1 MKVLSVLK
9 SILAMIIAAQ
19 FCVACTQNETKTESA
34 TTISASNSTSNSTS
48 TSNSA
53 STSTSNHLTK
63 VRFGMLPY
71 GDHTYAII
79 GVKKG
84 WFKEVG
90 IDLDYQLLKVED
102 VVPFLKNGTVDVA
115 SCPPGILMASY
126 ENSPNVVA
134 FCFGDLFQGFAI
146 MAKPSYKSY
155 SDFIKEGKQP
165 KEAVKAAVA
174 QMRGKTFAYPS
185 EAAIKPFIDLAIE
198 KSGMTRT
205 DFKSLVLDDPM
216 TINSLRNG
224 QADFQVGGAP
234 SHVILQREGFKPILS
249 SLELALT
256 AKPSPDS
263 PELASILEDGWVTTR
278 EYLKEH
284 PDIIE
289 RMASVNFRIM
299 RFIHDHKDEALAL
312 HMPYLSEATGQKF
325 TPAEGKIIYDDLDP
339 FFTFE
344 QQKEWFDSP
353 TSLYYF
359 KNVNGAILNSYIK
372 QGIYQHK
379 PPTVEDVITAD
390 QLYKTMN
397 EQKHQYDDAL
407 RTMKEMPAKA
417 NAQEKLDKAK
427 KYYDAYDYLD
437 ATNLVKEAIQ

>member
-1 MKVLSVLK
+1 MKFLSVLK
-9 SILAMIIAAQ
+9 CILVLIFTAQ
-19 FCVACTQNETKTESA
+19 FCMGCTQEETKKDNSA
-34 TTISASNSTSNSTS
+34 TGSSGDQ
-48 TSNSA
+48 
-53 STSTSNHLTK
+53 LTK

-90 IDLDYQLLKVED
+90 IDLEYQVLKIED
-102 VVPFLKNGTVDVA
+102 VVPFLNNGTLDVA

-126 ENSPNVVA
+126 ENAPDVVA

-155 SDFIKEGKQP
+155 SDFIKEGKPP

-174 QMRGKTFAYPS
+174 QMRGKTFAYPA

-198 KSGMTRT
+198 KSGMTRK
-205 DFKSLVLDDPM
+205 DFTSLVLDDPM

-224 QADFQVGGAP
+224 HADFQVGGAP
-234 SHVILQREGFKPILS
+234 SHVVLQREGFKPILS

-278 EYLKEH
+278 KYFKEH
-284 PDIIE
+284 KDIIM

-299 RFIHDHKDEALAL
+299 RFMHDHKDEALAL

-325 TPAEGKIIYDDLDP
+325 TVADGKIIYNDLDP

-344 QQKEWFDSP
+344 QQKEWFESP
-353 TSLYYF
+353 DSLYYY

-379 PPTVEDVITAD
+379 PPTVEDIVTAED
-390 QLYKTMN
+390 VYR
-397 EQKHQYDDAL
+397 D
-407 RTMKEMPAKA
+407 MK
-417 NAQEKLDKAK
+417 QEKQKYEAFLQRVDKLPEKSKSKDKIDKAK
-427 KYYDAYDYLD
+427 KFFDAYDYLD
-437 ATNLVKEAIQ
+437 ASNLLSEVINQSN

>member
-1 MKVLSVLK
+1 MKFLSVLK
-9 SILAMIIAAQ
+9 CILVLVFTAHLCMG
-19 FCVACTQNETKTESA
+19 CTKEETKKSA
-34 TTISASNSTSNSTS
+34 DSGEQ
-48 TSNSA
+48 
-53 STSTSNHLTK
+53 LTK

-79 GVKKG
+79 GVKQG

-90 IDLDYQLLKVED
+90 IDLDYQVLKIEN
-102 VVPFLKNGTVDVA
+102 VVPFLNNGTIDVA

-126 ENSPNVVA
+126 ENTPDVVA

-146 MAKPSYKSY
+146 MAKPTYKSY
-155 SDFIKEGKQP
+155 SDFATEGKQP
-165 KEAVKAAVA
+165 KDAVKAAVA
-174 QMRGKTFAYPS
+174 QMRGKTFAYPA

-198 KSGMTRT
+198 KSGLTRN

-249 SLELALT
+249 SLELAKT

-278 EYLKEH
+278 KYFKEH
-284 PDIIE
+284 KDIIM

-299 RFIHDHKDEALAL
+299 RFMHDHKDEALAL

-325 TPAEGKIIYDDLDP
+325 SPAEGKIIYDDLDP

-344 QQKEWFDSP
+344 QQKEWFDTP
-353 TSLYYF
+353 TSLYYY

-372 QGIYQHK
+372 QGIYQKK
-379 PPTVEDVITAD
+379 PPTVEDIVTAEEVYRD
-390 QLYKTMN
+390 MTKEKQLYD
-397 EQKHQYDDAL
+397 ELLQKIEKSADKSKYQ
-407 RTMKEMPAKA
+407 
-417 NAQEKLDKAK
+417 NKLDKAK
-427 KYYDAYDYLD
+427 KFYDAYDYLD
-437 ATNLVKEAIQ
+437 ASNLLTEVDKFSK